1 MARVIELQIGDQL
14 HPARL
19 QHAIQDALTDP
30 RKLDRLTIQTTDE
43 EPEAIYAI
51 LQGGYGKDYLGVG
64 LKNLLKIETMG
75 SIGDYGFAA
84 TSDCECAVQG
94 NVGDYFGHSQISGT
108 LLVMGSAGEGF
119 AAMAQ
124 GGLSVVLGDSLDRPG
139 ASFRGAAVLVRGS
152 VGAEAGFRMRS
163 GILVIGGD
171 AGPRLGHQLTGGR
184 IYIRGQAESMT
195 PDIEECRLRE
205 PDRLILSLL
214 LMKAGLKASAIKEF
228 RVYRSPAE
236 L

>member
-1 MARVIELQIGDQL
+1 MARVIEIEINEDV

-19 QHAIQDALTDP
+19 QHVIQDAINHPERLE
-30 RKLDRLTIQTTDE
+30 RLTIQTTDE

-51 LQGGYGKDYLGVG
+51 LLGGAGKDHLGVG
-64 LKNLLKIETMG
+64 LKHLLKVETMG
-75 SIGDYGFAA
+75 SIGDYGFAG

-108 LLVMGSAGEGF
+108 LLVMGSAGHGF
-119 AAMAQ
+119 SSMAQ
-124 GGLSVVLGDSLDRPG
+124 GGLSVVLGDAGNRPG
-139 ASFRGAAVLVRGS
+139 ASLRGASVLVRGD
-152 VGAEAGFRMRS
+152 VGAQAGYRMQS

-171 AGPRLGHQLTGGR
+171 AGPNLGAQFSGGR
-184 IYIRGQAESMT
+184 IYLRGKAQSLT

-205 PDRLILSLL
+205 PDRLVLSLL
-214 LMKAGLKASAIKEF
+214 LMKAGLKASALKEF
-228 RVYRSPAE
+228 RVYRSPNE

>member
-1 MARVIELQIGDQL
+1 MARVIEIQINDDV

-19 QHAIQDALTDP
+19 QHVIQDALNNP
-30 RKLDRLTIQTTDE
+30 SRLEKLTIQTTED

-51 LQGGYGKDYLGVG
+51 LLGGAGRNYLGVG
-64 LKNLLKIETMG
+64 LKHLLKVETMG
-75 SIGDYGFAA
+75 SIGDYGFAG

-94 NVGDYFGHSQISGT
+94 NVGDYFGHSQVSGT
-108 LLVMGSAGEGF
+108 LLVMGSAGHGF

-124 GGLSVVLGDSLDRPG
+124 GGLTVVLGDSLDRPG
-139 ASFRGAAVLVRGS
+139 ASLRGASVLVRGD
-152 VGAEAGFRMRS
+152 VGAQAGYRMRS

-171 AGPRLGHQLTGGR
+171 AGPELGAQLLGGR
-184 IYIRGQAESMT
+184 IYIRGKADSLT
-195 PDIEECRLRE
+195 SDIEECRLRE

-214 LMKAGLKASAIKEF
+214 LMKAGLKASTLKEF
-228 RVYRSPAE
+228 RVYRSPNE